1 MAILNPVEL
10 KIETESLPRLQEVLG
25 SVIGTARKQN
35 VVVLRQDVIVNLH
48 SQLDNTQVHL

>member
-35 VVVLRQDVIVNLH
+35 VVMLRQDVIVNLH

>member
-10 KIETESLPRLQEVLG
+10 KIETESLPRLQEALG
-25 SVIGTARKQN
+25 SVIGTAKKQN
-35 VVVLRQDVIVNLH
+35 VIVLPQDVIVNLH